1 MLIATGNAYGKYPDF
16 ADAEVGDR
24 FWVVEHVP
32 YSGTVKSVRAYSVTE
47 INSKTVLCH
56 AEEGKAL
63 KYPRDA
69 ALRVSHPVLAGQM
82 VNAILM
88 MAQGRILLYHE
99 TSRLIMME
107 MAMTTAVREKFSSQ
121 AAPEVLA
128 ALRQIAES
136 QGRQFQ
142 TVLDEAL
149 RDYIDRQQKERP
161 RRHAMT
167 SFASSLDEFDSLYR
181 ELAK

>member
-1 MLIATGNAYGKYPDF
+1 VQRVATCRNARRF
-16 ADAEVGDR
+16 IVNQRDR
-24 FWVVEHVP
+24 
-32 YSGTVKSVRAYSVTE
+32 SGTER
-47 INSKTVLCH
+47 
-56 AEEGKAL
+56 
-63 KYPRDA
+63 RQ
-69 ALRVSHPVLAGQM
+69 PVANGF
-82 VNAILM
+82 
-88 MAQGRILLYHE
+88 ILLYHE
-99 TSRLIMME
+99 TSRCIMME
-107 MAMTTAVREKFSSQ
+107 MVMTITVREKFSSQ

-142 TVLDEAL
+142 SVLDDAL

-161 RRHAMT
+161 RRHVMA